1 MFMNHDD
8 GLRIRAFD
16 PIRDAAA
23 IRRCF
28 VDLQNHEHA
37 YSPHSP
43 IGEEL
48 ASEYVPFMIER
59 AMQPGNAFL
68 VAELAGAVIGFATAL
83 RTASA
88 EPDDTDPFHFEL
100 AELSVV
106 TEQQNKGVGT
116 ALIDAVARHARSH
129 GAPNLRVRVDIANSD
144 AQRLYRR
151 IGFEPAVAMLVM
163 PLTSDGRW

>member
-1 MFMNHDD
+1 MNM
-8 GLRIRAFD
+8 
-16 PIRDAAA
+16 PIR
-23 IRRCF
+23 R
-28 VDLQNHEHA
+28 
-37 YSPHSP
+37 HSP
-43 IGEEL
+43 TGEEL

-68 VAELAGAVIGFATAL
+68 VAEVAGAVIGFATAL

-129 GAPNLRVRVDIANSD
+129 GAPNLRSASISPIPRRSAFIAALASSP
-144 AQRLYRR
+144 QL
-151 IGFEPAVAMLVM
+151 
-163 PLTSDGRW
+163 